1 MFLLPSSKYMSI
13 HIGVSFLIFDSS
25 LGVWDSGAISQATL
39 QIAQSWGSNWK
50 SLWLRWKTG
59 FGMVVAL
66 ELRHAVVQFLVLEAS
81 SFAGVTW
88 ESVVLIIAAVAAVV
102 CCCMLLKK
110 ELCTTRYNPFVL
122 FLWCK
127 IYIVFIYKT
136 WYNMYLEY
144 NTCMIYVCTCLYINS
159 HCFFYPFF
167 CRSRRAFLMWWTKS
181 RMQRLMRRAFRRV
194 RMHSSAFWCQKWMK
208 KGNTAVNE
216 FLSEMKK
223 GQMGQID
230 NKTTISGSRTLSDL
244 SAIHIDVDHMWGGQ
258 KLAQLQIVIH
268 TAQFF
273 EFIAHSS
280 LFRLSPEISGPNE
293 SCQGFSRLRWCW
305 W

>member
-1 MFLLPSSKYMSI
+1 MREDVQVRDQPVCRTLLGEVICWVLKCRVKGSFGNIPPQKFVQERTTTGYRLSCSPLLLPFSHVQHLDIFLDTVMFLLPSSKYMSI

-110 ELCTTRYNPFVL
+110 ELCTRYNPFVL

-136 WYNMYLEY
+136 VKHDII
-144 NTCMIYVCTCLYINS
+144 CI
-159 HCFFYPFF
+159 
-167 CRSRRAFLMWWTKS
+167 
-181 RMQRLMRRAFRRV
+181 
-194 RMHSSAFWCQKWMK
+194 
-208 KGNTAVNE
+208 
-216 FLSEMKK
+216 
-223 GQMGQID
+223 
-230 NKTTISGSRTLSDL
+230 
-244 SAIHIDVDHMWGGQ
+244 
-258 KLAQLQIVIH
+258 
-268 TAQFF
+268 
-273 EFIAHSS
+273 
-280 LFRLSPEISGPNE
+280 
-293 SCQGFSRLRWCW
+293 
-305 W
+305 